1 MASDRQRDR
10 DPTPRRTPALGLAL
24 AALGAPAF
32 WLLYTDGS
40 YVAAVGALLVAGIGC
55 LLLGF
60 TAGSGSHGGPLDGV
74 SGDAV
79 SLRSLGVGA
88 YGLSVVALW
97 ALRDAD
103 SVVGATVPLALVA
116 VAGLC
121 LGYETAVDRTATDAA
136 DGPHVDAVE

>member
-1 MASDRQRDR
+1 MASDRQRGR
-10 DPTPRRTPALGLAL
+10 AATPRRAPALGLAL
-24 AALGAPAF
+24 AAVGAPAF
-32 WLLYTDGS
+32 WLSYTDAS

-60 TAGSGSHGGPLDGV
+60 TAGSGRHGAPLDGV
-74 SGDAV
+74 GGEAL

-88 YGLSVVALW
+88 YGVSVVALW

-103 SVVGATVPLALVA
+103 PAVGATVPLALVA

-121 LGYETAVDRTATDAA
+121 LGYDTAVDRTGTCAA